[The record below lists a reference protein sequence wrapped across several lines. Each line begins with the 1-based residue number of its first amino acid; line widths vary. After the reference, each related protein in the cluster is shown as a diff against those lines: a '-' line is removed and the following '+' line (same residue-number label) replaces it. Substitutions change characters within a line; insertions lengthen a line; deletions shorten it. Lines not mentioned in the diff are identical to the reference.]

1 MKIKTFLKLK
11 IYLALS
17 VSIILGCNQTNNSF
31 NELLKSNDL
40 EKIELKR
47 KEIVISQQKNFD
59 QLNLI
64 DDKIEELSGLN
75 SYPVVKTIFLKKE
88 KFDHYVDLQGS
99 IVSDQLIN
107 LVPEFSGILKKIYV
121 ESGDN
126 VVKGQKLA
134 EIDDGG
140 LKDQLSQL
148 EITFQLTETT
158 YLRQEKL
165 WSEKIGSEIQYLQ
178 TKALYETQKKGIE
191 QLKKQLQKTSIT
203 APFNGII
210 DKVHSKEGE
219 VVFPGQS
226 KIMLILNM
234 DNMYVE
240 SNVPENY
247 LNSIYKGKNAI
258 IEFPYEGG
266 KLESEIRQSG
276 NFINPNNRTFI
287 IEIDLPNSKLNIKP
301 NLNVRIKVNDYTNEN
316 AILIDESFISI
327 DSNNKK
333 YVYKLIKDGNRSN
346 VLKSTIETGKSD
358 GNRIEVISG
367 LNENDEIV
375 SEGIRKI
382 VDDARVIVKK

>member
-17 VSIILGCNQTNNSF
+17 VSLILGCNQTNNSF

-64 DDKIEELSGLN
+64 DEKIEELNGTN

-382 VDDARVIVKK
+382 VDNARVIVKK

>member
-17 VSIILGCNQTNNSF
+17 VSLILGCNQTNNSF
-31 NELLKSNDL
+31 SELLKSNDL

-165 WSEKIGSEIQYLQ
+165 WTEKIGSEIQYLQ

-210 DKVHSKEGE
+210 DKVYSKEGE

>member
-1 MKIKTFLKLK
+1 M
-11 IYLALS
+11 
-17 VSIILGCNQTNNSF
+17 
-31 NELLKSNDL
+31 
-40 EKIELKR
+40 
-47 KEIVISQQKNFD
+47 
-59 QLNLI
+59 
-64 DDKIEELSGLN
+64 
-75 SYPVVKTIFLKKE
+75 
-88 KFDHYVDLQGS
+88 
-99 IVSDQLIN
+99 
-107 LVPEFSGILKKIYV
+107 
-121 ESGDN
+121 
-126 VVKGQKLA
+126 
-134 EIDDGG
+134 
-140 LKDQLSQL
+140 
-148 EITFQLTETT
+148 
-158 YLRQEKL
+158 

-210 DKVHSKEGE
+210 DKVYSKEGE

-333 YVYKLIKDGNRSN
+333 YVYKLIKDGNRSS

-382 VDDARVIVKK
+382 VDNARVIVKK

>member
-1 MKIKTFLKLK
+1 MKIRKFFKSEIYTIMLITF
-11 IYLALS
+11 IF
-17 VSIILGCNQTNNSF
+17 GCNDTNNSF
-31 NELLKSNDL
+31 SEILKSNDL

-47 KEIVISQQKNFD
+47 KEIIVNQQKIFE

-64 DDKIEELSGLN
+64 DNKIEELNGTN
-75 SYPVVKTIFLKKE
+75 NYPIVKTIFLKKE
-88 KFDHYVDLQGS
+88 KFDHYVELQGT
-99 IVSDQLIN
+99 IISDQLIN

-148 EITFQLTETT
+148 EITFQLTKTT
-158 YLRQEKL
+158 YIRQEKL
-165 WSEKIGSEIQYLQ
+165 WSQKIGSEIQYLEI
-178 TKALYETQKKGIE
+178 KSLYEAQKKGIE

-210 DKVHSKEGE
+210 DKVYSKEGE

-226 KIMLILNM
+226 NIMLILNM

-247 LNSIYKGKNAI
+247 LNSIYKGKNVI

-266 KLESEIRQSG
+266 KLKSKIRQSG
-276 NFINPNNRTFI
+276 NYINPMNRTFK
-287 IEIDLPNSKLNIKP
+287 IEINLPKNKLDAKP
-301 NLNVRIKVNDYTNEN
+301 NLNVRIRVNDYKNEN

-327 DSNNKK
+327 DSNNEK
-333 YVYKLIKDGNRSN
+333 YVYKVIN
-346 VLKSTIETGKSD
+346 VPGHSIVVKNIIDTGKSD
-358 GNRIEVISG
+358 GNKIEVVSG

-375 SEGIRKI
+375 SQGIRKI
-382 VDDARVIVKK
+382 FDNAKVIVKK

>member
-1 MKIKTFLKLK
+1 MKIRKLFK
-11 IYLALS
+11 SKFYIAMLIAF
-17 VSIILGCNQTNNSF
+17 IFGCNDTNNSF
-31 NELLKSNDL
+31 NEILKSNDL
-40 EKIELKR
+40 QKIELKR
-47 KEIVISQQKNFD
+47 KEIIVNQQKIFD

-64 DDKIEELSGLN
+64 DNKIEELNGTN
-75 SYPVVKTIFLKKE
+75 NYPVVKTIFLKKE

-165 WSEKIGSEIQYLQ
+165 WSEKIGSEIEYLQ

-276 NFINPNNRTFI
+276 NFINPNNRTFK
-287 IEIDLPNSKLNIKP
+287 IEINLPKNKLNIKP

-316 AILIDESFISI
+316 AILIDESFVSI
-327 DSNNKK
+327 DSNNEK
-333 YVYKLIKDGNRSN
+333 YVYKVINDRGQSIVIKNIID
-346 VLKSTIETGKSD
+346 TGKSD
-358 GNRIEVISG
+358 GNRIEVVSG

-375 SEGIRKI
+375 SQGIRKI
-382 VDDARVIVKK
+382 VDNARVIVKK

>member
-17 VSIILGCNQTNNSF
+17 VTLIFGCNQTNNSF

-59 QLNLI
+59 QLNQI
-64 DDKIEELSGLN
+64 DDKIEKLNGTN

-99 IVSDQLIN
+99 IMSDQLIN

-148 EITFQLTETT
+148 EITFQLTKTT

-191 QLKKQLQKTSIT
+191 QLKKQLQKTSII

-210 DKVHSKEGE
+210 DEVYSKEGE

-226 KIMLILNM
+226 KMMLVLNM

-240 SNVPENY
+240 SSVPENY
-247 LNSIYKGKNAI
+247 LNSIFKDKKAI
-258 IEFPYEGG
+258 IEFPYNGG
-266 KLESEIRQSG
+266 KLESRIRQSG
-276 NFINPNNRTFI
+276 NFINPNNRTFK
-287 IEIDLPNSKLNIKP
+287 IEIDLPNNKLNIKP

-327 DSNNKK
+327 DSNNNK

-346 VLKSTIETGKSD
+346 VLKSSIETGKSD

-382 VDDARVIVKK
+382 IDDARVIVKK

>member
-1 MKIKTFLKLK
+1 MKIRKFFKSEIYTIMLITF
-11 IYLALS
+11 IF
-17 VSIILGCNQTNNSF
+17 GCNDTNNSF
-31 NELLKSNDL
+31 SEILKSNDL

-47 KEIVISQQKNFD
+47 KEIIVNQQKIFE

-64 DDKIEELSGLN
+64 DNKIEELNGTN
-75 SYPVVKTIFLKKE
+75 NYPIVKTIFLKKE
-88 KFDHYVDLQGS
+88 KFDHYVELQGT
-99 IVSDQLIN
+99 IISDQLIN

-148 EITFQLTETT
+148 EITFQLTKTT
-158 YLRQEKL
+158 YIRQEKL
-165 WSEKIGSEIQYLQ
+165 WSQKIGSEIQYLEI
-178 TKALYETQKKGIE
+178 KSLYEAQKKGIE

-210 DKVHSKEGE
+210 DKVYSKEGE

-226 KIMLILNM
+226 NIMLILNM

-247 LNSIYKGKNAI
+247 LNSIYKGKNVI

-266 KLESEIRQSG
+266 KLKSEIRQSG
-276 NFINPNNRTFI
+276 NYINPMNRTFK
-287 IEIDLPNSKLNIKP
+287 IEINLPKNKLDAKP
-301 NLNVRIKVNDYTNEN
+301 NLNVRIRVNDYKNEN

-327 DSNNKK
+327 DSNNEK
-333 YVYKLIKDGNRSN
+333 YVYKVIN
-346 VLKSTIETGKSD
+346 VPGHSIVVKNIIDTGKSD
-358 GNRIEVISG
+358 GNKIEVVSG

-375 SEGIRKI
+375 SQGIRKI
-382 VDDARVIVKK
+382 FDNAKVIVKK

>member
-210 DKVHSKEGE
+210 DKVYSKEGE

>member
-17 VSIILGCNQTNNSF
+17 VSLILGCNQTNNSF
-31 NELLKSNDL
+31 SELLKSNDL

-64 DDKIEELSGLN
+64 DDKIEELNGLN

-148 EITFQLTETT
+148 EITFQLTKTT

-165 WSEKIGSEIQYLQ
+165 WTEKIGSEIQYLQ

-210 DKVHSKEGE
+210 DKVYSKEGE

-247 LNSIYKGKNAI
+247 LNSIYKGKNVI

-382 VDDARVIVKK
+382 VDNARVIVKK